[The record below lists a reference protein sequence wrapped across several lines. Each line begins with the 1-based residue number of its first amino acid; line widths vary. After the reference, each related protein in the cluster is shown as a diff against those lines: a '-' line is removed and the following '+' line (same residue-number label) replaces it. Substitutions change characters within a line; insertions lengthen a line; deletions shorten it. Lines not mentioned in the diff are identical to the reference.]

1 MVNSWLDNHHRHIVT
16 HTVYTL
22 VQVKKKLK
30 HNLNNHAHWKYFFSI
45 AQNWIKS
52 SWEIRLF
59 YLNGKSSLIISR
71 MDQYRS
77 ALRKLFRALMRRFW
91 QMILRLHF
99 QHKNKRKTPAE
110 PLASWAI
117 TKIIQKTLKLVE
129 GRAFLKFPC
138 WLNLNL

>member
-1 MVNSWLDNHHRHIVT
+1 MVRQSSYAYSHT
-16 HTVYTL
+16 HCIYSGIS
-22 VQVKKKLK
+22 KKKLK
-30 HNLNNHAHWKYFFSI
+30 HNLNNHAHWKYFFF
-45 AQNWIKS
+45 QLNWIKS

-59 YLNGKSSLIISR
+59 YLNGRSSLIISR
-71 MDQYRS
+71 IDQYGS

-91 QMILRLHF
+91 QMILWLHF